1 MSNHNIEINF
11 DTLKYNLYDILG
23 VKSDASKKKIK
34 KAFRTLILKF
44 HPDKNNIDDEDIY
57 NHLTLANEILT
68 DEN

>member
-34 KAFRTLILKF
+34 KAFLVYINLWI
-44 HPDKNNIDDEDIY
+44 HCLYWCKNSFFMSIFPS
-57 NHLTLANEILT
+57 
-68 DEN
+68 